1 MFLADTH
8 SDTLFSLGVGKRTF
22 AQTDI
27 TPDRLRQG
35 GVSLQTLALWSG
47 PKGPN
52 GDYEAVADAEYAA
65 IRHFTDAGI
74 RQVDDPEDVKPGE
87 NTFMLS
93 FEGCEVFQKSDEMVA
108 FWRQRGI
115 RIGALVWNHP
125 NAFATPAAVDA
136 ETHMTP
142 EGIRIA
148 RVMQRQGIS
157 VDVSHLNEAGFWDL
171 FAKGERPPMA
181 SHSCCRALCDHVRNL
196 TDDQIRAM
204 IQYGGYI
211 GVNFYPRFLSADC
224 KADSV
229 TIAQHIDHICQLG
242 GSDIVGF
249 GSDFDGIETTPVD
262 CKSPADVPK
271 ILDELRR
278 RVSENKVKD
287 ADTAKQMLKDI
298 MIEQMDI
305 PRPPLR
311 WPMVMLVVGVNGAG
325 KTTTIG
331 KLALRFQNIGRRIIL
346 CAADTFR
353 AAAADQLTVWAER
366 ARVPIVKHAEGADPA
381 AVVYDGIQS
390 AKAQGADLLIVDT
403 AGRLHNKKN
412 LMDELNKMRRVIDR
426 EFPEADVRC
435 MLVLDATTGQNGL
448 AQARAFK
455 EVCEIGGIIL
465 TKLDGTAKG
474 GIALAIR
481 QELEVPVW
489 YIGVGEGIDDLQ
501 PFNAKDFVEALF

>member
-1 MFLADTH
+1 M
-8 SDTLFSLGVGKRTF
+8 G
-22 AQTDI
+22 
-27 TPDRLRQG
+27 
-35 GVSLQTLALWSG
+35 
-47 PKGPN
+47 
-52 GDYEAVADAEYAA
+52 
-65 IRHFTDAGI
+65 
-74 RQVDDPEDVKPGE
+74 
-87 NTFMLS
+87 
-93 FEGCEVFQKSDEMVA
+93 
-108 FWRQRGI
+108 
-115 RIGALVWNHP
+115 
-125 NAFATPAAVDA
+125 
-136 ETHMTP
+136 
-142 EGIRIA
+142 
-148 RVMQRQGIS
+148 
-157 VDVSHLNEAGFWDL
+157 L
-171 FAKGERPPMA
+171 FAKLREG
-181 SHSCCRALCDHVRNL
+181 L
-196 TDDQIRAM
+196 TKTRDSLMGRVDTLVKETRKIDED
-204 IQYGGYI
+204 
-211 GVNFYPRFLSADC
+211 FYEELEDILLMSDC
-224 KADSV
+224 GMKA
-229 TIAQHIDHICQLG
+229 
-242 GSDIVGF
+242 
-249 GSDFDGIETTPVD
+249 TT
-262 CKSPADVPK
+262 A
-271 ILDELRR
+271 IMDELRR

-465 TKLDGTAKG
+465 TKIDGTAKG

>member
-1 MFLADTH
+1 M
-8 SDTLFSLGVGKRTF
+8 G
-22 AQTDI
+22 
-27 TPDRLRQG
+27 
-35 GVSLQTLALWSG
+35 
-47 PKGPN
+47 
-52 GDYEAVADAEYAA
+52 
-65 IRHFTDAGI
+65 
-74 RQVDDPEDVKPGE
+74 
-87 NTFMLS
+87 
-93 FEGCEVFQKSDEMVA
+93 
-108 FWRQRGI
+108 
-115 RIGALVWNHP
+115 
-125 NAFATPAAVDA
+125 
-136 ETHMTP
+136 
-142 EGIRIA
+142 
-148 RVMQRQGIS
+148 
-157 VDVSHLNEAGFWDL
+157 L
-171 FAKGERPPMA
+171 FAKLREG
-181 SHSCCRALCDHVRNL
+181 L
-196 TDDQIRAM
+196 TKTRDSLMGRVDTLVKETRKIDED
-204 IQYGGYI
+204 
-211 GVNFYPRFLSADC
+211 FYEELEDILLMSDC
-224 KADSV
+224 GMKA
-229 TIAQHIDHICQLG
+229 
-242 GSDIVGF
+242 
-249 GSDFDGIETTPVD
+249 TT
-262 CKSPADVPK
+262 A
-271 ILDELRR
+271 IMDELRR

-501 PFNAKDFVEALF
+501 PFNARDFVEALF

>member
-1 MFLADTH
+1 M
-8 SDTLFSLGVGKRTF
+8 G
-22 AQTDI
+22 
-27 TPDRLRQG
+27 
-35 GVSLQTLALWSG
+35 
-47 PKGPN
+47 
-52 GDYEAVADAEYAA
+52 
-65 IRHFTDAGI
+65 
-74 RQVDDPEDVKPGE
+74 
-87 NTFMLS
+87 
-93 FEGCEVFQKSDEMVA
+93 
-108 FWRQRGI
+108 
-115 RIGALVWNHP
+115 
-125 NAFATPAAVDA
+125 
-136 ETHMTP
+136 
-142 EGIRIA
+142 
-148 RVMQRQGIS
+148 
-157 VDVSHLNEAGFWDL
+157 L
-171 FAKGERPPMA
+171 FAKLREG
-181 SHSCCRALCDHVRNL
+181 L
-196 TDDQIRAM
+196 TKTRDSLMGRVDTLVKETRKIDED
-204 IQYGGYI
+204 
-211 GVNFYPRFLSADC
+211 FYEELEDILLMSDC
-224 KADSV
+224 GMKA
-229 TIAQHIDHICQLG
+229 
-242 GSDIVGF
+242 
-249 GSDFDGIETTPVD
+249 TT
-262 CKSPADVPK
+262 A
-271 ILDELRR
+271 IMDELRR

-501 PFNAKDFVEALF
+501 PFNAKDFVDALF